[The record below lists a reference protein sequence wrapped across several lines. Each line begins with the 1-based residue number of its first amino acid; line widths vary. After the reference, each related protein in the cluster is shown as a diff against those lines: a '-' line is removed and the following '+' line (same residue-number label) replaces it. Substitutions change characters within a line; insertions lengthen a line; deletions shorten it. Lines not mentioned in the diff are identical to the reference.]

1 MFLHSCLALINK
13 LNHLKWCY
21 FLDQNFICDKM
32 AEQQDT
38 NAVRTGNDA
47 RFQSNIRAAQV
58 QHNPLLNIR
67 DRLFYALFCRVGLVY
82 ARSVPRQLQ
91 RTLEFLLL
99 FEVFDK
105 G

>member
-1 MFLHSCLALINK
+1 MVLFI
-13 LNHLKWCY
+13 
-21 FLDQNFICDKM
+21 LDQNLLICDKM
-32 AEQQDT
+32 AELQDT
-38 NAVRTGNDA
+38 NAVRNANDA
-47 RFQSNIRAAQV
+47 RFQSNVRAAQV
-58 QHNPLLNIR
+58 QQHNPLLNIR

-105 G
+105 C

>member
-1 MFLHSCLALINK
+1 M
-13 LNHLKWCY
+13 KWCY
-21 FLDQNFICDKM
+21 FVDQNSLICDRM

-38 NAVRTGNDA
+38 NAA
-47 RFQSNIRAAQV
+47 RQSNIRAAQV
-58 QHNPLLNIR
+58 QQHNPLLNIR

-99 FEVFDK
+99 FEVFDIR
-105 G
+105 